1 MSNEPSKAELEA
13 RLRETEDAM
22 ESRLASIQSEVE
34 SAGDSVRDVLVRNPL
49 WSVGGA
55 VAAGLL
61 VGYLFGGSKKRRL
74 QKRHRQLVG
83 AYLDAVRDEV
93 KDAIGEG
100 EDVEQAVRGTLK
112 ERVPLVVYE
121 NRDAG
126 ETSGLIRELF
136 EIVARTG
143 FSLLARDVIESV
155 LANVNIDEAL
165 EEDIF

>member
-22 ESRLASIQSEVE
+22 ESRLESIQSEVE
-34 SAGDSVRDVLVRNPL
+34 SAGDSVRDLLVRNPL
-49 WSVGGA
+49 YSVGGA

-121 NRDAG
+121 NRDTG
-126 ETSGLIRELF
+126 ERSGLIRELF

>member
-121 NRDAG
+121 NRDAS